1 MKLNIYYDLKYGPCT
16 FDFLIYLVIANA
28 VRQSIKHESMGVT
41 IVYDKFRLHTQR
53 DLDTPEFNKRW
64 RVDNILSKLPF
75 LIPQVSN
82 LDMVKKPLEEIKFP
96 AFPGGYPPHPQDTT
110 WTMPIGI
117 IDLEPFYNNKEINL
131 RPFRS
136 SEGAKDLINTVFNDN
151 VITITLRT
159 SKFEPLRNSNLSEWY
174 KVYLELKK
182 MKFRPIVIPD
192 FDDYMGDQDFAKYD
206 WEIYAP
212 AVMDIDLRLALYEK
226 SADNLCINNGT
237 STLLIFSDCRYHM
250 FKIITEEGSA
260 TSPSWLKNQ
269 IGIDINESPKFSTT
283 DQQWIWKNDDAINVL
298 KHLEKLK

>member
-1 MKLNIYYDLKYGPCT
+1 MNLNTYYDLKYGPCT
-16 FDFLIYLVIANA
+16 FDFATYLVLANA
-28 VRQSIKHESMGVT
+28 VRQSIKHESMSVT
-41 IVYDKFRLHTQR
+41 IVCDRFRKKTYR
-53 DLDTPEFNKRW
+53 DHKLLETHKDW
-64 RVDNILSKLPF
+64 RVKHILSRLPF

-226 SADNLCINNGT
+226 SADNLCIQNGT
-237 STLLIFSDCRYHM
+237 STLLMFSDCRYHM
-250 FKIITEEGSA
+250 FKILTEEVSA
-260 TSPSWLKNQ
+260 TSASHLKRT
-269 IGIDINESPKFSTT
+269 IGIDIGEPLAFSTT
-283 DQQWIWKNDDAINVL
+283 DQQWIWENDDADKIL
-298 KHLEKLK
+298 KFVNI

>member
-1 MKLNIYYDLKYGPCT
+1 MNLNTYYDLKYGPCT
-16 FDFLIYLVIANA
+16 FDFATYLVLANA
-28 VRQSIKHESMGVT
+28 VRQSINHESMGVT
-41 IVYDKFRLHTQR
+41 IVYDQFRLHTQR

-75 LIPQVSN
+75 LIPHVSS
-82 LDMVKKPLEEIKFP
+82 LDMVKKRLEEIQFP
-96 AFPGGYPPHPQDTT
+96 AFPGGYPPHPQDTK
-110 WTMPIGI
+110 WSMPYG
-117 IDLEPFYNNKEINL
+117 LKLLKNYYGKKEINL

-136 SEGAKDLINTVFNDN
+136 SEGAKDLINTVFDDN

-159 SKFEPLRNSNLSEWY
+159 SKFESPRNSNLSEWY

-192 FDDYMGDQDFAKYD
+192 FDDYMGEQDFAKYD

-237 STLLIFSDCRYHM
+237 STIIIYSDCRYHM
-250 FKIITEEGSA
+250 FKIITEEVSA
-260 TSPSWLKNQ
+260 TTASHIRKN
-269 IGIDINESPKFSTT
+269 IGIDINESPKFSTAG
-283 DQQWIWKNDDAINVL
+283 QNYIWENDDADKIL
-298 KHLEKLK
+298 KSLNIS

>member
-1 MKLNIYYDLKYGPCT
+1 
-16 FDFLIYLVIANA
+16 
-28 VRQSIKHESMGVT
+28 
-41 IVYDKFRLHTQR
+41 
-53 DLDTPEFNKRW
+53 
-64 RVDNILSKLPF
+64 
-75 LIPQVSN
+75 
-82 LDMVKKPLEEIKFP
+82 MVKKPLEEIKFP
-96 AFPGGYPPHPQDTT
+96 AFPGGYPPHPQDTKF
-110 WTMPIGI
+110 TMPYGVTN
-117 IDLEPFYNNKEINL
+117 LEPFYNNKEINL
-131 RPFRS
+131 RPFKS

-237 STLLIFSDCRYHM
+237 STLLMFSDCRYHM
-250 FKIITEEGSA
+250 FKILTEEVSA
-260 TSPSWLKNQ
+260 TSASHLKRT
-269 IGIDINESPKFSTT
+269 IGIDIGEPLAFSTT
-283 DQQWIWKNDDAINVL
+283 DQQWIWENDDADKIL
-298 KHLEKLK
+298 KFVNI

>member
-1 MKLNIYYDLKYGPCT
+1 MNLNTYYDLKYGPCT
-16 FDFLIYLVIANA
+16 FDFATYLVLANA
-28 VRQSIKHESMGVT
+28 VRQSIKHESMSVT
-41 IVYDKFRLHTQR
+41 IVCDRFRKKTYR
-53 DLDTPEFNKRW
+53 DHKLLETHKDW
-64 RVDNILSKLPF
+64 RVKHILSRLPF

-237 STLLIFSDCRYHM
+237 STLLMFSDCRYHM
-250 FKIITEEGSA
+250 FKILTEEVSA
-260 TSPSWLKNQ
+260 TSASHLKRT
-269 IGIDINESPKFSTT
+269 IGIDIGEPLAFSTT
-283 DQQWIWKNDDAINVL
+283 DQQWIWENDDADKIL
-298 KHLEKLK
+298 KFVNI